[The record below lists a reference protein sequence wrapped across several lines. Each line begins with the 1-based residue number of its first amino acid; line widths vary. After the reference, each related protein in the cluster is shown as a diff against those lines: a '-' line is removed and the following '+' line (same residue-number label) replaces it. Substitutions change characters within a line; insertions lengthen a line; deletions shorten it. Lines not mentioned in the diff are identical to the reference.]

1 MRFASVTAHNLSSPI
16 TPPQDR
22 HYAGGVRRLLKRDFV
37 LVVVETRDGEIG
49 VAPGGASSSAM
60 REYFEGTSHS
70 DFASMLEERV
80 APDVIGDPIE
90 SPAEIEERVRRL
102 DLPTMLESQAI
113 SVLDVAYHDLLG
125 KRQGAPI
132 YELLA
137 DEAVANGTVTTH
149 MPLYASAGM
158 YMPPQKYAEQAAA
171 IQERGFG
178 GYKYRPGLGYDDDL
192 RTIELIREAVGDD
205 MEIMIDAHTW
215 WKMGDSS
222 YSFADLV
229 DLVRE
234 METFDPY
241 WLEEPVP
248 PTDYDAYRDLA
259 TEVSVPL
266 AGGESEESPEGL
278 IDLAE
283 TGAISFLQGDVRHHR
298 GFTGCWDAIEHC
310 REGSVKFLP
319 HNFGT
324 HLGLVANAHLAAAI
338 PLNGY
343 LEYPV
348 FGDDTAGMYPFPL
361 AEDVLVDD
369 LAIEDGS
376 FTVPDGPGLGVEVD
390 FDVIEAYP
398 HIEGPWTEFLD
409 G

>member
-1 MRFASVTAHNLSSPI
+1 MRLVSITAHELSSPI

-22 HYAGGVRRLLKRDFV
+22 RYAGGVRRLLKRDVV
-37 LVVVETRDGEIG
+37 LVVVETSEGEIG

-70 DFASMLEERV
+70 DFASVLEDRVAPEVTGDPIDAAELRERV
-80 APDVIGDPIE
+80 AR
-90 SPAEIEERVRRL
+90 A
-102 DLPTMLESQAI
+102 DLPKMLESQAI
-113 SVLDVAYHDLLG
+113 SVLDITFHDLLG

-132 YELLA
+132 YDLLT
-137 DEAVANGTVTTH
+137 DGPVTTC

-158 YMPPQKYAEQAAA
+158 YMPPEGYAEQAAA
-171 IQERGFG
+171 IQERGFA

-192 RTIELIREAVGDD
+192 RTIESIREAVGDD

-222 YSFADLV
+222 YSFSDLV

-234 METFDPY
+234 MEAYDPY

-248 PTDYDAYRDLA
+248 PADYDAYRRLA
-259 TEVSVPL
+259 AEVSVPL

-283 TGAISFLQGDVRHHR
+283 TGAIDFLQGDVRHHR
-298 GFTGCWDAIEHC
+298 GFTGCWDVVENC
-310 REGSVKFLP
+310 RGSSTKFLP

-338 PLNGY
+338 PLEGY

-361 AEDVLVDD
+361 AEEILIDD
-369 LAIEDGS
+369 LDVRDGS
-376 FTVPDGPGLGVEVD
+376 FTVPDGPGLG
-390 FDVIEAYP
+390 IEINMDAIEEYP
-398 HIEGPWTEFLD
+398 YVEGPWTEFLD
-409 G
+409 E